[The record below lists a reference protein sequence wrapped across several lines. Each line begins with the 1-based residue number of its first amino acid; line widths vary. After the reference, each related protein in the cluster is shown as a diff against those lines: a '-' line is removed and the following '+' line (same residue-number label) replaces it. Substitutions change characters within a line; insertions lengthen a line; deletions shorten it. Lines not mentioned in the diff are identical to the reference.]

1 MVSTQCFHICTC
13 IYYIYEYIGDVKLN
27 GLFGYSS
34 GTRPS
39 TWHSKHQ
46 SSQNLPLCQTPH
58 WARTSSGLPRPLK
71 VCKGNNGFP
80 KSYHW
85 YFKERN
91 TSRNLYRLKGQ
102 ELLLLSEIKS
112 TQVLT
117 HVEQKLIFFA
127 LHVFDDLKQA
137 KSSIHFYSDCLHTFK

>member
-1 MVSTQCFHICTC
+1 MVSKGRYMTNMVSTQCFHICSC
-13 IYYIYEYIGDVKLN
+13 IYYIYEYIGDIKLN
-27 GLFGYSS
+27 GLFEYSS
-34 GTRPS
+34 WYTAFDMAFQAPVITESPS
-39 TWHSKHQ
+39 VLDPTLGQ
-46 SSQNLPLCQTPH
+46 E
-58 WARTSSGLPRPLK
+58 ASSGLPRPLK

-91 TSRNLYRLKGQ
+91 TSRNLDRLKGQ

-117 HVEQKLIFFA
+117 HVEQKLRFFA
-127 LHVFDDLKQA
+127 LHMFDD
-137 KSSIHFYSDCLHTFK
+137 